1 MPRPISPPSSQSWC
15 RWLGMERRL
24 AERTVQ
30 GYHEDM
36 ASFVR
41 FLGGH
46 QGGDVALTDLAALRL
61 ADLRAWLA
69 WRHAQDFA
77 RSSTARAVA
86 GVRSFFRFV
95 DRRHGI
101 HNPALQAMRT
111 PRLPHRLP
119 RPLVEED
126 ARDLITSA
134 RIEAREPWLGYRDTA
149 LLMLLYGGGLRI
161 GEALAA
167 EPPRHRRRSQGAA
180 RPARPGQRQQG
191 AAGAD
196 PAHRGRGGG
205 RLSGGVPEPALAGRA
220 AVQGRARGA
229 AAAGRGAAAGPA
241 AAGDAWACRTRRP
254 RTRCATASPPTC
266 SATAPICG
274 RSRSC
279 WAMPA
284 CRRRRAT
291 PRSTA
296 AGW

>member
-1 MPRPISPPSSQSWC
+1 MRTSDRTLTGMGLIASSRRQRQPRDCSLLNHATPDLAAVVQSWC

-61 ADLRAWLA
+61 GDLRAWLA

-111 PRLPHRLP
+111 PKLPHRLP

-134 RIEAREPWLGYRDTA
+134 RIEAREPWLGYR
-149 LLMLLYGGGLRI
+149 
-161 GEALAA
+161 
-167 EPPRHRRRSQGAA
+167 
-180 RPARPGQRQQG
+180 
-191 AAGAD
+191 
-196 PAHRGRGGG
+196 
-205 RLSGGVPEPALAGRA
+205 
-220 AVQGRARGA
+220 
-229 AAAGRGAAAGPA
+229 
-241 AAGDAWACRTRRP
+241 
-254 RTRCATASPPTC
+254 
-266 SATAPICG
+266 
-274 RSRSC
+274 
-279 WAMPA
+279 
-284 CRRRRAT
+284 
-291 PRSTA
+291 
-296 AGW
+296 